1 MFRLPFVPPSDHGAC
16 KPEARAVHDFQAVRE
31 SRWERR
37 LEAANKSRLPHLSTG
52 SAVRP
57 APPAG
62 AAKMGHHRKEDAL
75 HQKRKP
81 ASASPDR
88 RLREA
93 IRTTATTAREG
104 NSNTRAVS
112 KRAGRQP

>member
-1 MFRLPFVPPSDHGAC
+1 MFRLPFVPLSDHEAC
-16 KPEARAVHDFQAVRE
+16 KPEARVVHDFQAVRE

-37 LEAANKSRLPHLSTG
+37 LEAANRNRLPRLWSG

-62 AAKMGHHRKEDAL
+62 AAKMGRHQKEGAL

-81 ASASPDR
+81 ASASPDHQ
-88 RLREA
+88 LREA
-93 IRTTATTAREG
+93 IRTTVTTAREG
-104 NSNTRAVS
+104 NSNTRVVS
-112 KRAGRQP
+112 KRAGRRQ